1 MQFFSYFYFSL
12 TDCIFTVF
20 YKLLLPF
27 SAYAGRLRR
36 SNCRFLLNS
45 IKYKKL
51 EEKPRPRGYN
61 RIIKRKP
68 NSNGERS
75 VHYVIHYHFYCSHLR
90 KYVLHAARAA
100 VWTDGSLRIRLP
112 LISLISHTSPFHRR
126 SRPLSRLRHS
136 SICCRQTTVWPTR
149 GTDRRPFQS
158 RTKVPLYGRNFLP
171 PEVKKEWCMLP
182 LFWHLQ
188 NKCY

>member
-12 TDCIFTVF
+12 TDCFFTVF

-45 IKYKKL
+45 MKYKKL

-90 KYVLHAARAA
+90 KYVLHAQRKRKKWRKGIVKRKTPCRAVTLCTVFFSILLTNRRMAQPRERAA
-100 VWTDGSLRIRLP
+100 APVKWRCVW
-112 LISLISHTSPFHRR
+112 
-126 SRPLSRLRHS
+126 
-136 SICCRQTTVWPTR
+136 
-149 GTDRRPFQS
+149 
-158 RTKVPLYGRNFLP
+158 N
-171 PEVKKEWCMLP
+171 
-182 LFWHLQ
+182 
-188 NKCY
+188 

>member
-45 IKYKKL
+45 MKYKKL

-61 RIIKRKP
+61 RITQ
-68 NSNGERS
+68 S
-75 VHYVIHYHFYCSHLR
+75 
-90 KYVLHAARAA
+90 A
-100 VWTDGSLRIRLP
+100 LP
-112 LISLISHTSPFHRR
+112 
-126 SRPLSRLRHS
+126 
-136 SICCRQTTVWPTR
+136 CEPTAPSEYDYR
-149 GTDRRPFQS
+149 
-158 RTKVPLYGRNFLP
+158 
-171 PEVKKEWCMLP
+171 
-182 LFWHLQ
+182 
-188 NKCY
+188 